1 MTRRALLAW
10 IIGLLGGIMSYRPW
24 IVGANALEP
33 IGSGTTDGV
42 SGRITD
48 PVTGAGMFN
57 PNTDP
62 NVVGIDPLT
71 GVDSPAGVDVG
82 FASTSR
88 RFILTGLYNSDFANG
103 PSEWPDQ
110 PIVGDTSSGEYNPL
124 PYWRALVAYTVP
136 VRWSSGNATPSGA
149 LLTFTLNGAGASDE
163 TYLEQIVE
171 VGNSQDVA
179 SETVPVLTIESRTA
193 GTAFVRAQYLKADLT
208 PVGSERETTAT
219 AAGVIAVLPAAV
231 PDEAYWM
238 RVRFGVRGA
247 GTGTVTISQC
257 RMQRTLGQLGRQEFT
272 TAGAHT
278 WIKPADAT
286 FVRVVLVGGGG
297 GGGGGRRGAAGTAR
311 GGGGGGGGGA
321 YAEATFLASELP
333 STVAVTVGTGGAGGA
348 GGAAN
353 DTNGSNGTSGTRT
366 QFGTLLAADFGL
378 RGFGGTTGGGLGGD
392 SGQAPSAGQS
402 GGDGGATGGLGGYSS
417 TVVGIGRDGLGAA
430 GGGGGGG
437 LNAANAA
444 SAGGPGGIPNQV
456 YSVATTAAA
465 AVNGTSA
472 AVAGST
478 FGSFGGGGGGG
489 GSAGSTGA
497 HRHGANGIRGSGGGG
512 GAGVLNNNAAG
523 NGGTGGNGY
532 CMVMTW

>member
-1 MTRRALLAW
+1 MAW
-10 IIGLLGGIMSYRPW
+10 RPW
-24 IVGANALEP
+24 IVGTNPLEP
-33 IGSGTTDGV
+33 IGSGTTDGAT
-42 SGRITD
+42 GRIVD
-48 PVTGAGMFN
+48 PSTGAGLFN

-62 NVVGIDPLT
+62 QLVGVDPLT
-71 GVDSPAGVDVG
+71 GADSPSGVDVG
-82 FASTSR
+82 FGATVR
-88 RFILTGLYNSDFANG
+88 RFILTGLSNSDFALG
-103 PSEWPDQ
+103 PSVPGQ
-110 PIVGDTSSGEYNPL
+110 PIVGLATDGAYNPL
-124 PYWRALVAYTVP
+124 PFWRAQNAYTIP
-136 VRWSSGNATPSGA
+136 VAWSTNNVTPSRS
-149 LLTFTLNGAGASDE
+149 LLTFTLAGAGASDE
-163 TYLEQIVE
+163 AYFEQIVE
-171 VGNSQDVA
+171 VGNAQSVA

-193 GTAFVRAQYLKADLT
+193 GTVFVRAQYLKADAVT
-208 PVGSERETTAT
+208 AVGLERETTAT
-219 AAGVIAVLPAAV
+219 AAGVIAVAPTTVPA
-231 PDEAYWM
+231 EAYWM

-278 WIKPADAT
+278 WTKPADAT
-286 FVRVVLVGGGG
+286 FVRVVLIGGGG

-321 YAEATFLASELP
+321 YAEATFLAADLP
-333 STVAVTVGTGGAGGA
+333 ATVAVTVGTGGAGGA
-348 GGAAN
+348 GAAAN

-402 GGDGGATGGLGGYSS
+402 GGDGGTTGGTGGYSS

-437 LNAANAA
+437 LNAANTA
-444 SAGGPGGIPNQV
+444 SAGGPGGLPNQV

-472 AVAGST
+472 AVAGSA

-523 NGGTGGNGY
+523 NGGNGGDGY
-532 CMVMTW
+532 CLVLTW